1 MAKSKLT
8 VVIEEKAFLGIFL
21 ASVEAFPT
29 RFRPH
34 QRRRPN
40 GTSPEGEVHGLLFGQ
55 RIEYLN
61 GTTTFNVTL
70 AVPNQ
75 IICERKADGI
85 MPSVVHIERIRDVIE
100 MFPSY
105 QYLGC
110 FHSHPETSKDFHK
123 KRTVEFSKTDEISV
137 LGNAADLGKSQ
148 IEVIFGLTCQER
160 RTAIQP
166 EFIDS
171 HIIHN
176 CCGVYKYSLASY
188 FAEPDSD
195 NLVSVD
201 NLICTTA
208 AGMHFMDFK

>member
-1 MAKSKLT
+1 MTKSKLT

-21 ASVEAFPT
+21 ASIEAFPT
-29 RFRPH
+29 KFRPN

-61 GTTTFNVTL
+61 GTITFNVTL

-75 IICERKADGI
+75 IICDRKADEI
-85 MPSVVHIERIRDVIE
+85 TPSEIHIERIRETIE
-100 MFPSY
+100 LFPSY
-105 QYLGC
+105 QHLGY
-110 FHSHPETSKDFHK
+110 FHSHPETREYFQK
-123 KRTVEFSKTDEISV
+123 KKTVEFSKADETSA
-137 LGNAADLGKSQ
+137 LGDAADLGESQ
-148 IEVIFGLTCQER
+148 IEVILGLTCQER
-160 RTAIQP
+160 RATIQP

-188 FAEPDSD
+188 LAEPDSD

-208 AGMHFMDFK
+208 AGMHFLDFK